1 MKKWFSRKSDLKAR
15 EIAALEDANRLDQER
30 LEVEQGKLRLGQQ
43 NARISEQIIADMKQK
58 EMPKAR
64 KPKYDMP
71 AIPDGVVPEGKQS
84 AIAMDNCSTV
94 AAFANTDPQ
103 FYSGFLGY
111 PTLAAMSQSSD
122 YRCVP
127 ETTANEMTREWGK
140 VRVQGDGS
148 EGLAE
153 RVKEIELRLKDL
165 GVRNLVRRAIE
176 VEGQFGRSQLYIDIK
191 GQEGKTDLPLVIN
204 ANTIGKGCL
213 NGFRLIE
220 PMWSTPSMYNA
231 TNPLEADF
239 YVPTKWYV
247 MGQEVHADRL
257 LTLITRPVPD
267 MFKPA
272 YNFSGI
278 SMFQLMEPYVTRWQR
293 TVDSVSDLIHS
304 FSLTGIKTNMANILE
319 GGELGMSQL
328 MMRSQM
334 FSMLRNNQNMMLMDK
349 DSEEFF
355 QFNTPLSTLDVLLQK
370 AQEQMAAPSH
380 TPMVKLLGITPSG
393 LNANSDGEIRV
404 YNDYIASL
412 QEAHIRPIIEVILE
426 LVQMDLFGDVDDQI
440 VFEFNPL
447 EQMNDDQ
454 LATIDKT
461 KADRDF
467 VYIQAGVLSAEDVR
481 DRIANEDE
489 GDYSGIDA
497 DDLPE
502 MDLENA
508 INKEEAADPA
518 SDTA

>member
-1 MKKWFSRKSDLKAR
+1 MKKWFKRKSVLKER
-15 EIAALEDANRLDQER
+15 EIAALEDANRLKQEQ
-30 LEVEQGKLRLGQQ
+30 LDIEQGQLRLGEQQ
-43 NARISEQIIADMKQK
+43 ARMTEQIIAN
-58 EMPKAR
+58 MPKDAKHKAR
-64 KPKYDMP
+64 QQYVMP
-71 AIPDGVVPEGKQS
+71 AIFEGVVPNGRQA
-84 AIAMDNCSTV
+84 AIAMDSCAPV
-94 AAFANTDPQ
+94 AAFANADPQ

-111 PTLAAMSQSSD
+111 PSLAAMSQSSD

-148 EGLAE
+148 EDLAE
-153 RVKEIELRLKDL
+153 RVKLIEKRLKDL
-165 GVRNLVRRAIE
+165 RVRDLVRRAIE

-231 TNPLEADF
+231 TNPLDDDF
-239 YVPTKWYV
+239 YIPSKWFV

-278 SMFQLMEPYVTRWQR
+278 SMLQLMEPYVERWQR

-304 FSLTGIKTNMANILE
+304 FSLTGIKTNMGNILS
-319 GGELGMSQL
+319 GGEDGMSQL
-328 MMRSQM
+328 LMRSQM
-334 FSMLRNNQNMMLMDK
+334 FSILRNNQNMMLMDK
-349 DSEEFF
+349 DTEEFF

-447 EQMNDDQ
+447 EQMNDEQ

-461 KADRDF
+461 RADRDF

-508 INKEEAADPA
+508 TNKEEAADPA
-518 SDTA
+518 SDTT